1 MEGFILVMIALIP
14 LAFLGIIGLAF
25 VYGFFRE
32 VVFREVGERQQ
43 QTWAYASAHELPL
56 RQAGTADDPAANTLE
71 PTVSK

>member
-14 LAFLGIIGLAF
+14 LAFLGIIGFAF
-25 VYGFFRE
+25 VYGF
-32 VVFREVGERQQ
+32 FREVGERQQ
-43 QTWAYASAHELPL
+43 QTRAYASTHELPL